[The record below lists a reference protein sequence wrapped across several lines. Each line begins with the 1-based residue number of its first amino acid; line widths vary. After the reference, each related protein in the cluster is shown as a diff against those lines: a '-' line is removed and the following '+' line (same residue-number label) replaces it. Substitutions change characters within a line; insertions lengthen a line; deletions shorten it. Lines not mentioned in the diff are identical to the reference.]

1 MLWKNK
7 QIFKKPKIS
16 FHVYSK
22 IPFFFSE
29 INSPFTS
36 AHAFSCHREV
46 IRCFQLNTYINTMGL
61 AAFSSLRTKQTHAWE
76 DTDWITS
83 ASGLLRCV
91 ENADTRRLG
100 RNHRKACAVPPDHS
114 SIQNSSVAR
123 GACCWSMQQH
133 IRQSHF
139 CYSVTLWANRED
151 TLLGFFRVVVRLF
164 LAARRWLS
172 HSYSTRK
179 LPNLCLPIPLLF
191 SLILFRFYPFSLIV
205 CNSYQVSLRP
215 TSAAS
220 RSAARRAKC
229 LLSAF
234 YWLPGRRVVVV
245 QCNLGTPIT
254 GFNKSSCFLMVVKP
268 LSSFPPFSKCVGW
281 LE

>member
-1 MLWKNK
+1 MLSAEYIHKYNGISSVLKPSNK
-7 QIFKKPKIS
+7 KTRVRRHGLDHICLGVTQVCWECLHKTFGEKPPK
-16 FHVYSK
+16 
-22 IPFFFSE
+22 
-29 INSPFTS
+29 
-36 AHAFSCHREV
+36 
-46 IRCFQLNTYINTMGL
+46 GL
-61 AAFSSLRTKQTHAWE
+61 RRAPRPLKHTKQL
-76 DTDWITS
+76 
-83 ASGLLRCV
+83 SGPWCMFLMDATAHQAKPLL
-91 ENADTRRLG
+91 LFY
-100 RNHRKACAVPPDHS
+100 HSLSKQRKHTF
-114 SIQNSSVAR
+114 
-123 GACCWSMQQH
+123 W
-133 IRQSHF
+133 F
-139 CYSVTLWANRED
+139 FSVTLQSGAS
-151 TLLGFFRVVVRLF
+151 LFVRQ
-164 LAARRWLS
+164 WLS
-172 HSYSTRK
+172 HSHSTRK